1 MKLIIMGLG
10 VFAMSMLSLAEGV
23 TLYVSPKG
31 QDIWSGTL
39 VTPNKEK
46 TDGPLA
52 TLTGA
57 RDTLR
62 RLRNSGKLP
71 NGATI
76 QLQNGRYEQL
86 TPVIFKDEDS
96 GTAAAPIIFTA
107 TPQGT
112 VRITGGVMLWQ
123 MKTLTSSNVLQRLP
137 EVARGKVQVISLP
150 AQGLYDY
157 GIEPVGASATPASG
171 IQL

>member
-1 MKLIIMGLG
+1 MKRMMMTLG
-10 VFAMSMLSLAEGV
+10 VLTLTMMSFAEGV

-39 VTPNKEK
+39 VTPNATK

-76 QLQNGRYEQL
+76 QFQ
-86 TPVIFKDEDS
+86 V
-96 GTAAAPIIFTA
+96 
-107 TPQGT
+107 
-112 VRITGGVMLWQ
+112 
-123 MKTLTSSNVLQRLP
+123 TSRNS
-137 EVARGKVQVISLP
+137 
-150 AQGLYDY
+150 
-157 GIEPVGASATPASG
+157 
-171 IQL
+171 